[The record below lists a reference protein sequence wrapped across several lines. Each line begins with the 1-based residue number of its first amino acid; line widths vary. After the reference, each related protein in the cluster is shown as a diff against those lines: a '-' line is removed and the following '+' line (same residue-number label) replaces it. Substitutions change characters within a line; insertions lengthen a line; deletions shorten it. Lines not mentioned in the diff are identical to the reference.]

1 MKRIASLA
9 LCLFLCLT
17 VLAGCAPSAQRA
29 AREAAL
35 IPEGTREN
43 DPNGTGYQPMAETAD
58 LRLDINPDTTAFRI
72 TVKQTG
78 YVWESSVG
86 SGADGGDQAMLS
98 VSYMDASGVAHYM
111 DTFND
116 SVKKGQFDITKTD
129 KGVKIA
135 YSLGE
140 IAAAY
145 YAPVILQEE
154 RYLRYTEGMSTADQ
168 RLMKQLYSLIDLN
181 SYSGSD
187 RQAMESKY
195 PQAKE
200 GRIYVLTPN
209 MQKSIRLRLHEALKS
224 VGYTEED
231 RVADAEYGGELVKNA
246 TPQFHLVIYL
256 ELDGD
261 SLVVRVPTEELYY
274 ASAFP
279 METLRVLPNFGRTD
293 QVGGYYL
300 LPDGSGSIMEFRNG
314 KGSLQEYAVRI
325 YGEDRAVSAS
335 ETTFKNKVAVFP
347 VFGCALE
354 NGNGFL
360 TVVEEGDALATVTA
374 SPGGDTVRPYAYAS
388 FAVLQQAKIETL
400 STNESGNS
408 YFITHQSTPYKGEYR
423 LRCHFLTGDDASYS
437 GMAAWYRQQLL
448 SGKQPLGTEGFPL
461 YLSFLGEA
469 DVEKNILGVTVK
481 EQMLLTSFD
490 EAGTIAKELREQGVG
505 DMQVILS
512 GYLNGGY
519 RQGFLDK
526 ASLSKQA
533 GGSQDLRA
541 LTEQLQGLGIS
552 CSLEADV
559 QYAYAKGLFGGVPG
573 QSVSR
578 LLSRK
583 QGLLYPAD
591 PAYFI
596 ADTDKVP
603 AYILNSTGIG
613 KSMAGFSA
621 LLKKEGLTGAAL
633 RSVGRDLNSDYHEK
647 REVERQ
653 SSLGLLIEQVAALRE
668 QVDSLTLSTGIAP
681 FVPYADTILDLP
693 LSSCNYD
700 ITDYSVPFASMVLS
714 GYVRYSGGRANLDFA
729 DKRDLLRLLETGAS
743 PYFVLCG
750 QNGSRLRSTEF
761 NGFYAVE
768 YAYVRERLLE
778 DYRYVAEALQA
789 CGGQPIVSHARL
801 ADNVFETVY
810 ANGIHILVNYNRS
823 DVTLADGRTIPAK
836 DYLMERSDAS

>member
-1 MKRIASLA
+1 MEFFCSLKVRKDEGMKRIASLA

-17 VLAGCAPSAQRA
+17 VLAGCAPSAQQA

-78 YVWESSVG
+78 YVWESSAG

-116 SVKKGQFDITKTD
+116 SVKKGQFDIAKTD

-231 RVADAEYGGELVKNA
+231 RVADAEYGGELVRSA

-261 SLVVRVPTEELYY
+261 SLVVRMPTEELYY

-279 METLRVLPNFGRTD
+279 METLRGSAEFRPNRPSRWI
-293 QVGGYYL
+293 L
-300 LPDGSGSIMEFRNG
+300 SGSPTGRDPSWNSATG
-314 KGSLQEYAVRI
+314 KAACRSMPCGYTVRI
-325 YGEDRAVSAS
+325 VPYRPVKRPLKTRWRCSRYS
-335 ETTFKNKVAVFP
+335 VARWKT
-347 VFGCALE
+347 AT
-354 NGNGFL
+354 GFL

-374 SPGGDTVRPYAYAS
+374 SPGGDTARPYAYAS

-400 STNESGNS
+400 STNENGNS
-408 YFITHQSTPYKGEYR
+408 YFITHQSAPYEGEYR

-490 EAGTIAKELREQGVG
+490 EAGSIAKELREPGCRGYAG
-505 DMQVILS
+505 DPVRIPE
-512 GYLNGGY
+512 
-519 RQGFLDK
+519 R
-526 ASLSKQA
+526 
-533 GGSQDLRA
+533 R
-541 LTEQLQGLGIS
+541 I
-552 CSLEADV
+552 
-559 QYAYAKGLFGGVPG
+559 P
-573 QSVSR
+573 
-578 LLSRK
+578 
-583 QGLLYPAD
+583 P
-591 PAYFI
+591 
-596 ADTDKVP
+596 
-603 AYILNSTGIG
+603 
-613 KSMAGFSA
+613 GFS
-621 LLKKEGLTGAAL
+621 
-633 RSVGRDLNSDYHEK
+633 R
-647 REVERQ
+647 
-653 SSLGLLIEQVAALRE
+653 
-668 QVDSLTLSTGIAP
+668 
-681 FVPYADTILDLP
+681 
-693 LSSCNYD
+693 
-700 ITDYSVPFASMVLS
+700 
-714 GYVRYSGGRANLDFA
+714 
-729 DKRDLLRLLETGAS
+729 
-743 PYFVLCG
+743 
-750 QNGSRLRSTEF
+750 
-761 NGFYAVE
+761 
-768 YAYVRERLLE
+768 
-778 DYRYVAEALQA
+778 
-789 CGGQPIVSHARL
+789 
-801 ADNVFETVY
+801 
-810 ANGIHILVNYNRS
+810 
-823 DVTLADGRTIPAK
+823 
-836 DYLMERSDAS
+836 